1 MRYALRGLVAA
12 PLLAVLFVGSSV
24 ALRTPSLDR
33 VWAEDVRVLTPV
45 ATRPDGAIVLEQVRD
60 WAYTGDAVVRKTY
73 HPVMVVPEDVQGLWM
88 YEQELG
94 LGGRVAHTF
103 LVFEFP
109 ESYGDDR
116 WLGISVET
124 RREVGETYSI
134 VRGMLRH
141 FELTHIWARE
151 EDLVRRRVQHLDYP
165 LTRYRMT
172 VDPAQVARIFRHF
185 TQETAAL
192 AEQPRWYHT
201 LTTNCTST
209 LIAYANQV
217 EPGAIP
223 WHPSWVFTGR
233 TDDYLAKLGYVDTSS
248 AEHITRAWLAERE
261 LR

>member
-1 MRYALRGLVAA
+1 MRRTLRWFLAGVAAAVLLRGTA
-12 PLLAVLFVGSSV
+12 LAS
-24 ALRTPSLDR
+24 RTPSLDR
-33 VWAEDVRVLTPV
+33 VWDEDVRVLTPV
-45 ATRPDGAIVLEQVRD
+45 VERPDGSIVLEQVRD
-60 WAYTGDAVVRKTY
+60 WKYTRDAVVSKSH
-73 HPVMVVPEDVQGLWM
+73 HPVTVRPEDARALWM

-109 ESYGDDR
+109 EAYGDDR

-124 RREVGETYSI
+124 RREMGESYSI
-134 VRGMLRH
+134 VRGMLRQ

-151 EDLVRRRVQHLDYP
+151 EDLVRRRVEYLDYP

-172 VDPAQVARIFRHF
+172 VDPAQIARIFRHF

-192 AEQPRWYHT
+192 AERPRWYHT
-201 LTTNCTST
+201 LLTNCTST

-233 TDDYLAKLGYVDTSS
+233 ADDYLAALGFVDPSS
-248 AEHITRAWLAERE
+248 AERITRDWLAMRE
-261 LR
+261 VR